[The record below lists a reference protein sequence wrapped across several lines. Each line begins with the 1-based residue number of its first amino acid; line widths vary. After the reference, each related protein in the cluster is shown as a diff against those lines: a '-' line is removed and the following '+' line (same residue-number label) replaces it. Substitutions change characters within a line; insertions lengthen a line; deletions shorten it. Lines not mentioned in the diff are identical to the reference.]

1 MSKVF
6 KFGGASLKDAAGF
19 RNVKN
24 ILERFR
30 SEQLVIVASALGKT
44 TNALE
49 EIVRTYFNQGN
60 ALPLL
65 EALKNKHI
73 EILNQLFADRN
84 HPVYDILNNTFV
96 EIDWILEDTPAESY
110 DYLYDQIVSIGEMAS
125 TRMLAAYLNESGLPV
140 QWMDAR
146 DLIRTDN
153 THREGKIIWDIT
165 EKMVKEKVS
174 PVLKEAKW
182 TLTQGFLGGTSEN
195 CTTTL
200 GREGSD
206 YTAAILAYCLDAESV
221 TIWKDVPGVL
231 NADPRYFP
239 SAQKIDKLGYLEAI
253 EMTYYGATVIH
264 PKTIKPLE
272 NKGIPLQ
279 VRSFIQPDEDG
290 TVISKKYDS
299 LLLPAVMVLK
309 KEQVL
314 ISVSAKDF
322 SFIAEEN
329 LGHIFT
335 MLSKYRIKSNMM
347 QNAAISFS
355 ICADN
360 EDAKVKPL
368 LEELSQHFHISS
380 SDKLD
385 LLTVRHYTDS
395 VLASLTA
402 GRIILVEQKTRNTAQ
417 LVMKE
422 V

>member
-6 KFGGASLKDAAGF
+6 KFGGASLKDAPGF
-19 RNVKN
+19 RNVKK

-49 EIVRTYFNQGN
+49 EIVRTYFNQGD

-73 EILNQLFADRN
+73 EILNQLFGNRN
-84 HPVYDILNNTFV
+84 HPVYDLLNNTFV

-329 LGHIFT
+329 LGYIFT